1 MPHTLRWMRLDNAA
15 KIYPA
20 ARRPNW
26 TSLFRLSA
34 QMDEPMDVP
43 LLQSALDVTVRRF
56 PSIATRLRRGA
67 FWYYLEEVAQAPV
80 IGPEH
85 SYPLVRMTRD
95 ELRRCAFRVIVH
107 DRRIA
112 VELFHS
118 LTDGTGAM
126 IFLKSLLAEYIRQRY
141 GTVVPCE
148 QGVLDLRQPP
158 QPSELEDSF
167 LKYAGP
173 VSAKRRE
180 HVSWQVEGELEQSE
194 FRHLTCFRLSA
205 AQTAQLARDHG
216 VSVTVF
222 LASAILMALQELQR
236 KDVPDQRRRKYIRIM
251 LPVNL
256 RNLFP
261 SSTLRNFA
269 LYSTPE
275 IDPRLGEYTFD
286 EICRIVSHQMGLDVN
301 AKRMS
306 TRIATNVGS
315 EKSIFVKILPL
326 FLKNFV
332 MKAVFNAVGERTAA
346 LSMSNLG
353 RVSMPKELADHID
366 RMDFV
371 LGVPA
376 TTSYN
381 CSVLSWEDDLRI
393 TFSRDLVQPR
403 LEAAF
408 HRVLQGLGL
417 TACVESNQRR

>member
-1 MPHTLRWMRLDNAA
+1 MPQTLRWMRLDNAA

-34 QMDEPMDVP
+34 QMDEPVDVAM
-43 LLQSALDVTVRRF
+43 LQSALDVTVRRF
-56 PSIATRLRRGA
+56 PSIATRLRRGV

-118 LTDGTGAM
+118 LTAGTGAM
-126 IFLKSLLAEYIRQRY
+126 IFLKSLLAEYVRQRY
-141 GTVVPCE
+141 GTAVPCE
-148 QGVLDLRQPP
+148 QGVLDLRQPTR
-158 QPSELEDSF
+158 PSELEDSF

-173 VSAKRRE
+173 VSASRRE
-180 HVSWQVEGELEQSE
+180 HLSWQVRGPVEQTE
-194 FRHLTCFRLSA
+194 FCHLTCFRLSA
-205 AQTAQLARDHG
+205 AQTLQAAHAHG
-216 VSVTVF
+216 VGVTAF
-222 LASAILMALQELQR
+222 LSAAVMMALQQLQAAEEPR
-236 KDVPDQRRRKYIRIM
+236 LHRRKFIRVRI
-251 LPVNL
+251 PINL
-256 RNLFP
+256 RSLFP
-261 SSTLRNFA
+261 SQTLRNFA

-286 EICRIVSHQMGLDVN
+286 EICRIINHQMGMDVDP
-301 AKRMS
+301 KRLS

-315 EKSIFVKILPL
+315 EKSILVKVLPL
-326 FLKNFV
+326 FLKNMV
-332 MKAVFNAVGERTAA
+332 MKAVFNAVGEKTAA
-346 LSMSNLG
+346 LCLSNLG
-353 RVSMPKELADHID
+353 RVELPQALGDHV
-366 RMDFV
+366 RSMDFV

-376 TTSYN
+376 TTGYN
-381 CSVLSWEDDLRI
+381 CGVLSWGDELRVN
-393 TFSRDLVQPR
+393 FSRNLVEPR

-408 HRVLQGLGL
+408 HRVLQSLGL